1 MKYLIWGGMALAALA
16 IGAWLVL
23 ADGWRTV
30 QTVRLILATEPFQ
43 QTIEGAP
50 TILVLGDSTAY
61 GTGVRDARDSVPG
74 QVGAAWPEY
83 SVQTIAR
90 NGWQLGDVATYVEQ
104 ELTSTEYAAVIVQA
118 GANDIIQDVPLTSSE
133 AHLRQIVSQLQT
145 KTDHIVWLHN
155 GNIGA
160 ASGFTGRTAERLTA
174 RSRTFREM
182 ATTTAAELDIGYV
195 DLFQEP
201 DTDPFVAEP
210 ERYLAADGIHLTPAG
225 YQLWFQELRPVLAD
239 RLESTVE

>member
-1 MKYLIWGGMALAALA
+1 MKYLIWGGVALCAVGLAA
-16 IGAWLVL
+16 WLIL

-43 QTIEGAP
+43 QTLEGAP

-61 GTGVRDARDSVPG
+61 GTGVREARDSVAG

-90 NGWQLGDVATYVEQ
+90 NGWQLGDVAAYVEQ
-104 ELTSTEYAAVIVQA
+104 ELPTTEYAAVILQI
-118 GANDIIQDVPLTSSE
+118 GANDIIQDVPLTTSE
-133 AHLRQIVSQLQT
+133 THLRQIVSQLQT
-145 KTDHIVWLHN
+145 KTDHIIWLHN
-155 GNIGA
+155 GNIGG
-160 ASGFTGRTAERLTA
+160 ASGFTGRTAERLTE

-182 ATTTAAELDIGYV
+182 ATIVAAELDIGYV

-201 DTDPFVAEP
+201 VNDPIVAEP

-225 YQLWFQELRPVLAD
+225 YQLWFAALRPVLAD
-239 RLESTVE
+239 RLDATVE